1 MRTPDAGTTLGKC
14 TFCKDFI
21 VEGNGMKA
29 KHATVRGGHWMCG
42 NCIMG
47 LKDLVFGAFMDY
59 QSESEKEKE
68 KLLAELKQY
77 GWSVNPDTGKLEKL

>member
-42 NCIMG
+42 LCIMG
-47 LKDLVFGAFMDY
+47 LKNVVFQAFMDF

-68 KLLAELKQY
+68 ELMAELKQY

>member
-77 GWSVNPDTGKLEKL
+77 GWAVNPDTGKLEKL